1 MGAHKTGTTTLQADL
16 ALNRSVLQGVGLV
29 YPDFHNADSHY
40 RWAGFVAG
48 EIPETSAAQHAKIT
62 SDWLGNLQPHQA
74 LLLSAESFYRY
85 VNTQPDYL
93 VKLKSVLKDAD
104 ITPVLCLRSQ
114 ADYAKSLYSEWVSNW
129 QYPHD
134 IYTFIKEFYSWFD
147 FESVVGKVSQL
158 GKPILMSY
166 HQIAGANLSSNF
178 VNELGYTA
186 ELVSNVDR
194 LRVTP
199 SDAEVYL
206 KRLLNKLYPQ
216 ASVRNIVSNAVKK
229 VVSENYPDLKAP
241 MPKLIWQGVLDP
253 VTFERSYKFSNM
265 RLCQQFNFDVEAFFP
280 KTKCVAGQMISAEQ
294 ASLLELAYHEV
305 LQAITIKLGNLE
317 STTA

>member
-16 ALNRSVLQGVGLV
+16 ALNRSILQGVGLV
-29 YPDFHNADSHY
+29 YPDFHNVDSHY
-40 RWAGFVAG
+40 RWAGFLAG
-48 EIPETSAAQHAKIT
+48 EIPQINAAHHAEVTSE
-62 SDWLGNLQPHQA
+62 WLDNLQPDQA

-114 ADYAKSLYSEWVSNW
+114 ADFAKSLYSEWVSNW

-134 IYTFIKEFYSWFD
+134 IYRFINDFYSWFD
-147 FESVVGKVSQL
+147 FESVVAKISQL

-166 HQIAGANLSSNF
+166 HQIAGANLSKNF
-178 VNELGYTA
+178 ISQLGYHP
-186 ELVSNVDR
+186 ELAASQDR

-199 SDAEVYL
+199 SDAEVHL
-206 KRLLNKLYPQ
+206 KRLFNKKFLEMKF
-216 ASVRNIVSNAVKK
+216 RNVVSTEVKK
-229 VVSENYPDLKAP
+229 VVSENYPQLKIP
-241 MPKLIWQGVLDP
+241 MPKLIWHGMLDP

-280 KTKCVAGQMISAEQ
+280 KTKCVAGQLISAEQ

-305 LQAITIKLGNLE
+305 LQAITIKLGNLG